1 MAADALIFDLDGTIW
16 DSAGWFA
23 AGLSNGD
30 TAVEAR
36 LRVELMEGGNIIGAL
51 ARAGIT
57 RNRLLSESQARAG
70 PPPLFDGMREALNSL
85 SERGTRLAV
94 ATSLP
99 GTLATPMLRMAD
111 LDGTFE
117 IVVHA
122 GLCRT
127 PKPHPRSL
135 YMVLERLGLSPSPDC
150 YYVGDRAS
158 DQAAAAAAGLSAA
171 WMAHGYE
178 KPAKDMKKRTISP
191 AELLGL

>member
-23 AGLSNGD
+23 AGLSRGD
-30 TAVEAR
+30 AAIEAG
-36 LRVELMEGGNIIGAL
+36 LRSELMEGGNIIGAL
-51 ARAGIT
+51 TRAGVT
-57 RNRLLSESQARAG
+57 RNRLLAESQARAG
-70 PPPLFDGMREALNSL
+70 PPPLFDGMREALDML

-99 GTLATPMLRMAD
+99 GTLAIPMLRMAQ
-111 LDGTFE
+111 LDGVFE
-117 IVVHA
+117 TVVHA

-135 YMVLERLGLSPSPDC
+135 LMALTGLGLYASPGR

-158 DQAAAAAAGLSAA
+158 DRAAAAAAGLSSA

-178 KPAKDMKKRTISP
+178 QPTREMNQRTVGA